1 MKQVLKT
8 ASVASVSGSSI
19 EPLLESSSRRSRME
33 VDWWPMMAT
42 SIDYEAP
49 YAFLLDC
56 GGKPIKA
63 QLKSSDTPLEASLL
77 YLAPSGS

>member
-1 MKQVLKT
+1 
-8 ASVASVSGSSI
+8 
-19 EPLLESSSRRSRME
+19 ME